1 MYITEIWCTLL
12 GATSKDYFIGGSDLQ
27 TGGTFIWEHSGDL
40 INLHGSGLFHDW
52 MSINQPDNTDD
63 LHCMVLYGQA
73 SHMWNDVSCT
83 YAREFICEKDPLWRY
98 IEILSWFYHININS
112 LNTS

>member
-1 MYITEIWCTLL
+1 METAEENQLLKEYVGSL

-27 TGGTFIWEHSGDL
+27 TDGTFIWEHSGDL
-40 INLHGSGLFHDW
+40 INLHGSGFFHDW
-52 MSINQPDNTDD
+52 MSIYQPDNTDD

-83 YAREFICEKDPLWRY
+83 YAREFICEKDP
-98 IEILSWFYHININS
+98 
-112 LNTS
+112 